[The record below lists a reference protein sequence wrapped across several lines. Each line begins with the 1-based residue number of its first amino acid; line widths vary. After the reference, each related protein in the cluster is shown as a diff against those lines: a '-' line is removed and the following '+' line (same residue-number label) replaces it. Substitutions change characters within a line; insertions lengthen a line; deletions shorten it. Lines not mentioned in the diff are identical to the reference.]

1 MTRERGEAGRLRMR
15 SKLFVP
21 GSRPELFSKA
31 IRSLADAVCFDLE
44 DAVLP
49 EQTTDARIHVREFLQ
64 SNVVTERA
72 IGVRVNGVRSDS
84 LVKDLSAVIWSG
96 VVLVNVPKVEN
107 PSDVHEVAAE
117 LSKLERERDIARP
130 IAILPTIESPR
141 GLRLAYEIARVNAR
155 VAGLQLGLVDLFLPL
170 GISAQDAPAAYQ
182 VRLQLR
188 LAAGEAGVPC
198 YDSAFPAFADAAGFA
213 AEAAAARALGFAGKS
228 CIHPSQIAT
237 ANRIFSPTDEEV
249 AIARSI
255 VDRAHEAGVQGRGV
269 FGLDGRM
276 IDRPMIRRA
285 EEIIQLAESLREN
298 RSTDR

>member
-1 MTRERGEAGRLRMR
+1 
-15 SKLFVP
+15 
-21 GSRPELFSKA
+21 
-31 IRSLADAVCFDLE
+31 
-44 DAVLP
+44 
-49 EQTTDARIHVREFLQ
+49 
-64 SNVVTERA
+64 
-72 IGVRVNGVRSDS
+72 
-84 LVKDLSAVIWSG
+84 VIWPG

-107 PSDVHEVAAE
+107 PSDVNEVAAE
-117 LSKLERERDIARP
+117 LSKLEREREIARP

-155 VAGLQLGLVDLFLPL
+155 VAGLQLGLLDLFLPL
-170 GISAQDAPAAYQ
+170 GISAQDAAAAYQ

-188 LAAGEAGVPC
+188 LAAGEARVPC
-198 YDSAFPAFADAAGFA
+198 FDSAFPAFADAAGFA

-228 CIHPSQIAT
+228 CIHPSQVAA

-249 AIARSI
+249 ATARRI
-255 VDRAHEAGVQGRGV
+255 VDEAHEAGSQGRGV
-269 FGLDGRM
+269 FGLDGDM